1 MAKYTQEDI
10 IRLVEEQDVEFIR
23 LQFTDSFGNLKNMAV
38 TASQVCKVLANRV
51 AFDGSSIEG
60 FAEAEDADL
69 YLYPDLDTFVIFPW
83 RPQQGRV
90 ARFICDIRYEDGTP
104 YECDSRQILKK
115 AIEEARAQGYE
126 LSVGTELEF
135 FLLELDE
142 DGLPSEKVKEQGGYF
157 DVGPADS
164 GENARREM
172 VMTLEEMGFV
182 VEASHHELA
191 PAQHEIDLNQAD
203 PLTAADNIVTFKMA
217 VRTIARRHG
226 LHATFMPKP
235 KEGTAGSGM
244 HMKLYLKK
252 GEEKC
257 FGQQDGAPGI
267 SDTAY
272 RFMTGVLNRS
282 KEMALLTNPL
292 VNSYKRLV
300 PGGRAP
306 IYIGWSETNRAAM
319 FRILSSRGGNAGIVL
334 RNPDPAANP
343 YLVLALCIKAGLLGI
358 NGAEDGGKHLTG
370 SASRLTSAL
379 AEQEGI
385 ERLPQNLGEAL
396 NAAANGSFVKEV
408 LGERFYKSYLD
419 VKKQEWENY
428 SSQVSKWE
436 IEQYL
441 NRF

>member
-10 IRLVEEQDVEFIR
+10 IRLVEDQDVEFIR
-23 LQFTDSFGNLKNMAV
+23 LQFTDGFGNLKNVAV

-51 AFDGSSIEG
+51 AFDGSAIEG
-60 FAEAEDADL
+60 FADAEDEDL

-90 ARFICDIRYEDGTP
+90 ARFICDIRYEDGRP
-104 YECDSRQILKK
+104 YECDSRQILKN
-115 AIEEARAQGYE
+115 AIEEAKAQGYE

-135 FLLELDE
+135 FLLTLDE
-142 DGLPSEKVKEQGGYF
+142 EGIPCEKVKEQGGYF

-182 VEASHHELA
+182 VEASHHESA
-191 PAQHEIDLNQAD
+191 PAQHEIDLNPTD
-203 PLTAADNIVTFKMA
+203 PLSAADNIVTFKMA

-235 KEGTAGSGM
+235 NEGAAGSGM
-244 HMKLYLKK
+244 HLKLSLKK

-257 FGQQDGAPGI
+257 FVLQDGTQGI

-282 KEMALLTNPL
+282 REIALLTNPL

-300 PGGRAP
+300 PGGQAP
-306 IYIGWSETNRAAM
+306 IYIGWSETNRAAL
-319 FRILSSRGGNAGIVL
+319 FRILSRRGGNAGVEL

-343 YLVLALCIKAGLLGI
+343 YLVLALCIKAGLNGI
-358 NGAEDGGKHLTG
+358 NNKEEGGKHLTK
-370 SASRLTSAL
+370 SASSMT
-379 AEQEGI
+379 AEIAENEGI

-396 NAAANGSFVKEV
+396 NEAKKSEFVKQV
-408 LGERFYKSYLD
+408 LGPKFFESYIT
-419 VKKQEWENY
+419 VKKQEWEKY
-428 SSQVSKWE
+428 SIQVSKWE
-436 IEQYL
+436 LEQYL